1 MESINLKQLIND
13 YPECIT
19 NGAKLKAILLDTY
32 PEISKAIVNTLVIM
46 ANSGIAK
53 EIQDS
58 ANITELNKSRWQ
70 QKLEDEGF
78 SEKVICSCLN
88 MVFIA
93 FGLNTACISNDE
105 KLVVESSVSIQT
117 KRALPPSN
125 LSNFEIKDGVLVKY
139 KGNSSVVVIPD
150 GVISIGDFAFNY
162 RDNLTSIVIPNGLT
176 SIGYGAFSNC
186 SGLTNILIPDSVNKI
201 GDEAFANCCELT
213 SVMWNAVDV
222 TAGSFI
228 GTIFED
234 CGKLSSISIG
244 KNVKKIPSFAFSG
257 CSGLT
262 SIDVMEG
269 NKQYYC
275 EKNCLIET
283 KTKRLIL
290 GCKNS
295 VIPSDGSVT
304 SIGDGAF
311 SNCIGLTS
319 IVIPD
324 SVTSIGE
331 DSFRNCSKLISIV
344 IPDSVASIGDGVFL
358 DCSELKSTVI
368 SNSITSISADAFCNC
383 GKLASVVIP
392 SSVMSIDYEAF
403 YYCNELTSVTYLGLK
418 KQWEKIEKGVDW
430 NYRSITSVKC
440 LDGIIKLK

>member
-1 MESINLKQLIND
+1 
-13 YPECIT
+13 
-19 NGAKLKAILLDTY
+19 
-32 PEISKAIVNTLVIM
+32 
-46 ANSGIAK
+46 
-53 EIQDS
+53 
-58 ANITELNKSRWQ
+58 
-70 QKLEDEGF
+70 
-78 SEKVICSCLN
+78 

-93 FGLNTACISNDE
+93 FGLSTACISNDE

-275 EKNCLIET
+275 EKI
-283 KTKRLIL
+283 
-290 GCKNS
+290 
-295 VIPSDGSVT
+295 
-304 SIGDGAF
+304 
-311 SNCIGLTS
+311 
-319 IVIPD
+319 
-324 SVTSIGE
+324 
-331 DSFRNCSKLISIV
+331 
-344 IPDSVASIGDGVFL
+344 AS
-358 DCSELKSTVI
+358 LK
-368 SNSITSISADAFCNC
+368 
-383 GKLASVVIP
+383 
-392 SSVMSIDYEAF
+392 
-403 YYCNELTSVTYLGLK
+403 
-418 KQWEKIEKGVDW
+418 Q
-430 NYRSITSVKC
+430 
-440 LDGIIKLK
+440 KLKG